1 MAFHKASLVA
11 AAAMALAVL
20 PAQSAFAA
28 DGLALIKKSD
38 CTICHTF
45 KDSEP
50 KKLGPS
56 YQAVA
61 KKYKGDKKVAPTLAD
76 KVIKGGSGVWGPVAM
91 TPHPQLAKA
100 DVVAMVTWIL
110 SQK

>member
-11 AAAMALAVL
+11 AAAVALSLL
-20 PAQSAFAA
+20 PAHSALAA

-61 KKYKGDKKVAPTLAD
+61 KKYKGDKKMVATLAD
-76 KVIKGGSGVWGPVAM
+76 KVIKGGSGVWGQIAM
-91 TPHPQLAKA
+91 TPHPQLSKA
-100 DVVAMVTWIL
+100 DVTTMVTWVL